1 MPAFV
6 PPPPPVV
13 TIGHADAVAIT
24 RAALDLQ
31 GRHATLTLVLSTSV
45 RQRRDIALPIS
56 VPHGAAITGLVV
68 VEQDHR
74 TLAMVEEPQHA
85 YDLYNSTVSREIDP
99 VMLAYHSSTREQDTL
114 QLQVF
119 PLAKAA
125 PVTIEIA
132 MELPDG
138 NALVIDPDGG
148 TLARLEVTGG
158 GRPHVFAKL
167 RAQTQIEL
175 PDGHAQPAM
184 SLVDENTALY
194 AQPVLEPPAHDRSG
208 PAGLRTAADVR
219 TGMRSVMSAL
229 AACAEQDPTPHAMS
243 FVIAPDGT
251 VSDVAGVDGCFADAI
266 ESAHFAPARE
276 ATAIRYPLSWD
287 IAH

>member
-6 PPPPPVV
+6 PPPPQVL

-24 RAALDLQ
+24 RAALDLH

-74 TLAMVEEPQHA
+74 TLAIAEEPQHA
-85 YDLYNSTVSREIDP
+85 YDLYNATVNREIDP

-119 PLAKAA
+119 PLAKAT

-138 NALVIDPDGG
+138 KALVVDPDGG

-158 GRPHVFAKL
+158 GRPQVFTKL
-167 RAQTQIEL
+167 RAQAQIEL
-175 PDGHAQPAM
+175 PDGQARPAM

-194 AQPVLEPPAHDRSG
+194 AQPVLEPPAHDRTG
-208 PAGLRTAADVR
+208 PAGLRTAADIR

-229 AACAEQDPTPHAMS
+229 AACAEQDPMPHAMS

-251 VSDVAGVDGCFADAI
+251 VSDVAGVDDCFADAI
-266 ESAHFAPARE
+266 KSAHFAPARE

-287 IAH
+287 TAR